1 MMVLLSHQFNE
12 AFPTEL
18 SQQWEKLSNDQNP
31 LTIPRL
37 VKTCP
42 HFWMKHEP
50 AEWKKI
56 LQHDEPQIEVSIL

>member
-1 MMVLLSHQFNE
+1 MRE
-12 AFPTEL
+12 T
-18 SQQWEKLSNDQNP
+18 SNDQNP